1 MSATL
6 SLATLARIPTTVA
19 RPGYDVAAL
28 PVGIVHLGLGA
39 FHRAHQAIYTD
50 TVAARDPQWG
60 ICGVSLKTP
69 RATQGLA
76 AQDGLYTALE
86 KSSSGARAR
95 IVGSVREAL
104 FLGSDRARVIAR
116 MADPRTRVV
125 TLTVTEKGY
134 CHDPATGRLNL
145 AHPEIV
151 RDLAAPDAATS
162 APGLLVAGLAARREA
177 GAGALNVVCCDN
189 LPHNGRV
196 VEAIVTAFAQARD
209 PGARGLD
216 RPQRRVPVHDGR
228 PHRPGDD
235 RGRHGRGRATASAS
249 TTPCRSYSSRSGSG

>member
-1 MSATL
+1 M
-6 SLATLARIPTTVA
+6 
-19 RPGYDVAAL
+19 
-28 PVGIVHLGLGA
+28 
-39 FHRAHQAIYTD
+39 
-50 TVAARDPQWG
+50 
-60 ICGVSLKTP
+60 SLKTP
-69 RATQGLA
+69 RATQALA

-86 KSSSGARAR
+86 KSASGARAR

-151 RDLAAPDAATS
+151 RDLAQPDAATS
-162 APGLLVAGLAARREA
+162 APGLLVAGLAARRAA

-196 VEAIVTAFAQARD
+196 VEAIVAAFAQARD
-209 PGARGLD
+209 PALADWIGA
-216 RPQRRVPVHDGR
+216 QRRVPVDDGR
-228 PHRPGDD
+228 PHRAGDD
-235 RGRHGRGRATASAS
+235 RRRHRRGRATRSAS
-249 TTPCRSYSSRSGSG
+249 PTRRRSSSSRSGSG